1 MSVDNISVDQVV
13 DYFQSVIKV
22 LQENDEG
29 STAYDEAVDEL
40 SELGEQLSELSHNWI
55 NLTNLY

>member
-1 MSVDNISVDQVV
+1 MDNISIEQVV
-13 DYFQSVIKV
+13 DYFQSMIQV

-29 STAYDEAVDEL
+29 STVYDKTV
-40 SELGEQLSELSHNWI
+40 SELETLGDQLSDMSHNWI

>member
-1 MSVDNISVDQVV
+1 MDNISVDQVV

-22 LQENDEG
+22 LQEKDEG
-29 STAYDEAVDEL
+29 STTYDEAVDEL
-40 SELGEQLSELSHNWI
+40 TELGEQLSELSHNWI

>member
-1 MSVDNISVDQVV
+1 MSVDNISIEQVI
-13 DYFQSVIKV
+13 DYFQSMIQV

-29 STAYDEAVDEL
+29 STVYDNTV
-40 SELGEQLSELSHNWI
+40 SELESLGDQLSDMSHNWI

>member
-1 MSVDNISVDQVV
+1 MDNISIEQVI
-13 DYFQSVIKV
+13 DYFQSMIQV

-29 STAYDEAVDEL
+29 STVYDNTV
-40 SELGEQLSELSHNWI
+40 SELESLGDQLSDMSHNWI

>member
-1 MSVDNISVDQVV
+1 MDNISVDQVV

>member
-1 MSVDNISVDQVV
+1 MDNISVEQVV

-29 STAYDEAVDEL
+29 STTYDEAVDEL
-40 SELGEQLSELSHNWI
+40 TDLGEQLSDMSHNWI